1 MDIFVAEIKRLFH
14 YLLVYSSLEKYTEIL
29 EEQDRLKRESGLS
42 FQNCSQPVSFLPL
55 AIVLGASVME
65 ASFFGFFLERIE
77 IVIENQ
83 ASNPFYVGKE
93 YRSKKKRER
102 ERTRKKE

>member
-1 MDIFVAEIKRLFH
+1 MTLH

-65 ASFFGFFLERIE
+65 AFFGFFYERIE

-83 ASNPFYVGKE
+83 VESFL
-93 YRSKKKRER
+93 RR
-102 ERTRKKE
+102 